1 MKALARSYV
10 YWPGIDSDIERTAK
24 SYPECARYAAAPPKF
39 SSHHWEYPNGPWER
53 IHVDYAGPVAGSMLL
68 IIVNA
73 FSKWFEVKI
82 TSSTTA
88 TATIKILDGL
98 FAAYGAAVTLV
109 SDNGPQFT
117 AAEFK
122 AFLEKSGVKYHKL
135 SAPYHPATNGQ
146 AERYVQTVKSALKAM
161 GTTSENLQR
170 NLTCSCSSTVKFLT
184 LKQEIRQRNLPHAPN
199 DHTTTDEI
207 SSSSSSSS
215 SAFGVWR

>member
-24 SYPECARYAAAPPKF
+24 PCPECTRHAAAPPKF
-39 SSHHWEYPNGPWER
+39 SGHHWEYLNGPWAR

-68 IIVNA
+68 IIVDA

-98 FAAYGAAVTLV
+98 FAAYGAPVTLV
-109 SDNGPQFT
+109 SDNAPQFT
-117 AAEFK
+117 AVEFK
-122 AFLEKSGVKYHKL
+122 AFLEKSEVKNHKL

-146 AERYVQTVKSALKAM
+146 ALGE
-161 GTTSENLQR
+161 
-170 NLTCSCSSTVKFLT
+170 
-184 LKQEIRQRNLPHAPN
+184 
-199 DHTTTDEI
+199 
-207 SSSSSSSS
+207 
-215 SAFGVWR
+215 